1 MAGDVGVG
9 PFLPG
14 EACGRDVD
22 GGFLELLLGDRVVGP
37 NVLEAELR
45 DGEVEGLVLRPSRIP
60 SEVEG
65 LDGRYR
71 TRCSGARGFGP
82 ARLRTLLIPS
92 LVFQRGFL
100 EVFIGEYV
108 FGENGLHRLPVF
120 VPLGLA
126 ARRGLR
132 LTLCAHRLFR
142 TAPRWCVA
150 VLGAD
155 GL

>member
-92 LVFQRGFL
+92 LVFSG
-100 EVFIGEYV
+100 VFSRSLSESTSSG
-108 FGENGLHRLPVF
+108 
-120 VPLGLA
+120 
-126 ARRGLR
+126 
-132 LTLCAHRLFR
+132 R
-142 TAPRWCVA
+142 TAFTVFPSLSPSAWPPA
-150 VLGAD
+150 VV
-155 GL
+155 